1 MLWQCSANAEA
12 MDSNPVKVPEKF
24 FGVLF
29 AIAEIAITTASIIS
43 SFKSGV
49 GIVQCRGGSRIFLR
63 RGCTTTERLN

>member
-1 MLWQCSANAEA
+1 MG
-12 MDSNPVKVPEKF
+12 SNPVKVSEKF

-49 GIVQCRGGSRIFLR
+49 GIGSVQGRFQDFS
-63 RGCTTTERLN
+63 